1 LVVLSVAQFMVILDI
16 TVVNVALPSIGR
28 ALHFAPADLQWVVTA
43 YVLCT
48 GGLMLLGGR
57 AADLLGRRR
66 VFLAGL
72 LLFTAASLASGLAP
86 SEAAL
91 IASRAG
97 QGVGAALLTPA
108 GLAIITTTYAG
119 GQRATALSVWGA
131 IGSAGAGVGVLVGGM
146 LTSWAGWRWIFLVNV
161 PVGVAVGLLT
171 PRLVAPVAA
180 ASSRRLDLAGA
191 LSVVSGLAVL
201 VYALAGTA
209 QHGWGSARTL
219 LLFALAAG
227 LLAAF
232 ALVERVSA
240 RPLLPPE
247 TLRVRSLAAGTG
259 LMLGATG
266 ILIGAFFLNSLYLQ
280 NTLGASPI
288 TTGLEF
294 LPLVA
299 GIALAAHAASHLLP
313 RLGTRVLA
321 VAGLALIAA
330 GALLLVAAPDHASY
344 ASELLPGFVLIGLG
358 TGLVFPAASLSA
370 MSEIEEARAG
380 LASGLLLTA
389 HEVGAALGVAVLS
402 AIAAASSTTVTGI
415 RFASGYQS
423 GFLAAAAVAGAL
435 ALLTLFTV
443 PSVRPAPGTKVA
455 IH

>member
-1 LVVLSVAQFMVILDI
+1 LVLLSVAQFMVILDI

-28 ALHFAPADLQWVVTA
+28 SPHFASADLQWVVTA

-48 GGLMLLGGR
+48 GGLMLVGGR
-57 AADLLGRRR
+57 AADQLGRRR
-66 VFLAGL
+66 VFLTGL

-86 SEAAL
+86 SEASL

-108 GLAIITTTYAG
+108 GLALITTTYAG
-119 GQRATALSVWGA
+119 AQQAAALSVWGA
-131 IGSAGAGVGVLVGGM
+131 IGSAGAGVGVLVGGI
-146 LTSWAGWRWIFLVNV
+146 LTSWAGWRWIFLINV

-180 ASSRRLDLAGA
+180 ARSRRLDLAGA
-191 LSVVSGLAVL
+191 LSIVSGLAVL

-209 QHGWGSARTL
+209 QHGWGSARSL
-219 LLFALAAG
+219 LLFALAAA

-232 ALVERVSA
+232 AVVERASA
-240 RPLLPPE
+240 RPLLPPG
-247 TLRVRSLAAGTG
+247 TLRVRSLAAGAG

-280 NTLGASPI
+280 NVLGASPI
-288 TTGLEF
+288 KTGLEF

-313 RLGTRVLA
+313 RLGTRALA
-321 VAGLALIAA
+321 AAGMALIVG

-344 ASELLPGFVLIGLG
+344 ASELLPGFILIGLG
-358 TGLVFPAASLSA
+358 TGLVFPAASVSA
-370 MSEIEEARAG
+370 MNEIEGARAG
-380 LASGLLLTA
+380 LASGLMLTA

-402 AIAAASSTTVTGI
+402 AVAAAGNRTVTGAH
-415 RFASGYQS
+415 FGGGYQN
-423 GFLAAAAVAGAL
+423 GFLTAAAVAGAL
-435 ALLTLFTV
+435 ALLALLAV
-443 PSVRPAPGTKVA
+443 PTVRPAPGSNIA

>member
-1 LVVLSVAQFMVILDI
+1 
-16 TVVNVALPSIGR
+16 
-28 ALHFAPADLQWVVTA
+28 VVTA

-66 VFLAGL
+66 IFLAGL

-86 SEAAL
+86 SEASL

-119 GQRATALSVWGA
+119 AQQAAALSVWGA
-131 IGSAGAGVGVLVGGM
+131 IGSAGAGAGVLVGGM

-161 PVGVAVGLLT
+161 PVGLAVGLLT

-180 ASSRRLDLAGA
+180 AGRRQLDLAGA
-191 LSVVSGLAVL
+191 LTVVSGLAVL

-209 QHGWGSARTL
+209 QHGWGSVRTL
-219 LLFALAAG
+219 VLFALAAG
-227 LLAAF
+227 VLALF
-232 ALVERVSA
+232 ALLERRSA

-247 TLRVRSLAAGTG
+247 TLRVRSLAAGAVV
-259 LMLGATG
+259 MFGATA

-299 GIALAAHAASHLLP
+299 GIALAAHTASHLLP
-313 RLGTRVLA
+313 KTGTRVLA
-321 VAGLALIAA
+321 AAGLALIAA
-330 GALLLVAAPDHASY
+330 GALLLVAAPDRASY
-344 ASELLPGFVLIGLG
+344 VSELLPGFVLIGLG
-358 TGLVFPAASLSA
+358 TGLVFPAASVSA
-370 MSEIEEARAG
+370 MSEIPEARAG
-380 LASGLLLTA
+380 LASGLMLTA

-402 AIAAASSTTVTGI
+402 AVAAAGNTTATGAH
-415 RFASGYQS
+415 FAHGYQN
-423 GFLAAAAVAGAL
+423 GFLTATAVAGAL
-435 ALLTLFTV
+435 ALLTLLAL